1 MEDTTIA
8 AYLGEGTWGSV
19 TLCNYLD
26 EHGKPMAC
34 KRSHDVHGSLRHE
47 MALMAGIHHPNV
59 VTFYRYFE
67 FHGYGHIIMEA
78 GCLSLRHLQFYH
90 PVVASDHTEA
100 FILPILEA
108 LRFLHD
114 EMLVAH
120 RDVTSDNI
128 VLFEN
133 HLFLLQHDPQV
144 GRFQSRHHLSGS
156 MDAHARHAWRVS
168 LESPSTG
175 SLCSTDLRCFRRGC
189 MGLGGDRIRTSIRSV
204 PSFSGQDRT
213 TPRFATQCLHK
224 ISEFLCTI
232 HGCTPTQTSSI
243 DRNLLT
249 SSPWDLC
256 SASKTAAHCGT
267 FPRSDATK
275 ENGILNKAT

>member
-128 VLFEN
+128 VLFGEPPLSFCN
-133 HLFLLQHDPQV
+133 MTPKLVDFNLATIFPDPWTPMHVTHGGCPWSHLPPEAFVQPTYDAFAADAWALGVTAFELRY
-144 GRFQSRHHLSGS
+144 GRFPALW
-156 MDAHARHAWRVS
+156 A
-168 LESPSTG
+168 
-175 SLCSTDLRCFRRGC
+175 
-189 MGLGGDRIRTSIRSV
+189 
-204 PSFSGQDRT
+204 
-213 TPRFATQCLHK
+213 
-224 ISEFLCTI
+224 
-232 HGCTPTQTSSI
+232 
-243 DRNLLT
+243 
-249 SSPWDLC
+249 
-256 SASKTAAHCGT
+256 
-267 FPRSDATK
+267 RSDDPTFRYAMLAQ
-275 ENGILNKAT
+275 NLGISLYDSWMYAHPDLEYRPEPFDIFTLGPLLRIKNRSPLRHIPTF